1 MGLDMY
7 LYKATYIGGKYDFN
21 NVSGNVD
28 IFKNDERLPIDIK
41 TIEYILEE
49 KAYWRKANAI
59 HRWFVDSVQGG
70 IDNCGMYYVSAN
82 RLLDLVDTCKKVLAD
97 HELAEKLLPTQEGF
111 FFGNTS
117 YEQDYFDDLQHT
129 VDALSDVKEGE
140 EYYYHSSW

>member
-21 NVSGNVD
+21 NVGGNVD
-28 IFKNDERLPIDIK
+28 IFKNDERLPISVK
-41 TIEYILEE
+41 TIEYILED

-59 HRWFVDSVQGG
+59 HKWFVDNIQRGV
-70 IDNCGMYYVSAN
+70 DNCAMYYVSGY
-82 RLLDLVDTCKKVLAD
+82 RLLDLVDTCKKVLENHD
-97 HELAEKLLPTQEGF
+97 LAGELLPTQAGF

-117 YEQDYFDDLQHT
+117 FEEGYFDDLQHT
-129 VDALSDVKEGE
+129 VDVLSDVKNGE